1 MTTHRSFS
9 CPRFALAVLACLCLG
24 SAASATDV
32 DPFRGYLDLQSNA
45 LGGRHVALDEGLA
58 TLFANPAGLAGAE
71 PVVSAARLGL
81 GLSGPVFDIANIL
94 ISSNDYQ
101 TDLVNLLAASGY
113 KLYAAADLSGP
124 ISFAYVGQGLG
135 FGIFNDT
142 RVVIDVKSVTS
153 VKVSLV
159 EDVLIVGGYGF
170 RIPTGEKSALDLGF
184 AAKGYVRGAFVLD
197 GGLLELSSL
206 MSNPM
211 AILGEPFVLTTGI
224 GLDAGIRWNWN
235 EVVAVGLSCMDAY
248 SPSSVSTYSNLAAFI
263 ADPSTA
269 LSSSG
274 AGLIS
279 PDLGFGLMWK
289 PPLGIF
295 GRVFDGIT
303 VLLDYDDIL
312 DLFAPLPRNAIL
324 NVDFGLEARILEI
337 LSVRLGVREA
347 LPQAGI
353 YFDLEAFKM
362 GVSAW
367 GDELGYEPGERPVY
381 NLALS
386 FDFEY

>member
-1 MTTHRSFS
+1 MKRSTT
-9 CPRFALAVLACLCLG
+9 PRCSLALLLAVFLSVGSLA
-24 SAASATDV
+24 SAADV
-32 DPFRGYLDLQSNA
+32 DPFKGYLDLESNS
-45 LGGRHVALDEGLA
+45 LGGRHAALAGGLT
-58 TLFANPAGLAGAE
+58 TLFSNPAGLAASD
-71 PVVSAARLGL
+71 PLVSASRLGL
-81 GLSGPVFDIANIL
+81 GLSGPIFDIANIL
-94 ISSNDYQ
+94 ISSSDYQ
-101 TDLVNLLAASGY
+101 TDLVNLLTTSGY

-124 ISFAYVGQGLG
+124 ISFAYVGKGLG

-153 VKVSLV
+153 VKVSLT
-159 EDVLIVGGYGF
+159 EDILIVGGYGF
-170 RIPTGEKSALDLGF
+170 SIPTGGKSALDLGF

-197 GGLLELSSL
+197 GGLLELTSL
-206 MSNPM
+206 MSDPM
-211 AILGEPFVLTTGI
+211 AIMGQPFVLTTGI
-224 GLDAGIRWNWN
+224 GLDAGLRWNWD
-235 EVVAVGLSCMDAY
+235 EVFAVGLSCIDAY
-248 SPSSVSTYSNLAAFI
+248 SPSNVSTYSNIAAFVS
-263 ADPSTA
+263 DPSTA
-269 LSSSG
+269 LSSSE
-274 AGLIS
+274 AGLIH

-295 GRVFDGIT
+295 GRVLDGLT
-303 VLLDYDDIL
+303 FLLDYDDIL
-312 DLFAPLPRNAIL
+312 DLFAPIPRNAIL
-324 NVDFGLEARILEI
+324 NVDLGVEARILQI

-353 YFDLEAFKM
+353 YFDLDAFKM

>member
-1 MTTHRSFS
+1 MMHRSA
-9 CPRFALAVLACLCLG
+9 PRLRLALAAAVFLLAG
-24 SAASATDV
+24 GAARAADV
-32 DPFRGYLDLQSNA
+32 DPFTGYLDLGTNS
-45 LGGRHVALDEGLA
+45 LGGKHVALAGGLQS
-58 TLFANPAGLAGAE
+58 LFSNPAGLAAAE

-94 ISSNDYQ
+94 ISSDNYQ
-101 TDLVNLLAASGY
+101 ADLVNLLSSSGY

-153 VKVSLV
+153 VKVSLT

-184 AAKGYVRGAFVLD
+184 AAKGYVRGAFVLN
-197 GGLLELSSL
+197 GGLLELMGL
-206 MSNPM
+206 MAAPEN
-211 AILGEPFVLTTGI
+211 ILGQPFVLTTGI
-224 GLDAGIRWNWN
+224 GLDAGIRWNWD

-248 SPSSVSTYSNLAAFI
+248 SPSSVSTYSNISGFI
-263 ADPSTA
+263 GNPASSLTSTT
-269 LSSSG
+269 
-274 AGLIS
+274 AGLVH

-289 PPLGIF
+289 PPLGVF
-295 GRVFDGIT
+295 GRVFDGLT
-303 VLLDYDDIL
+303 FLLDYDDIL
-312 DLFAPLPRNAIL
+312 DLFAAIPRNAIL
-324 NVDFGLEARILEI
+324 NVDLGVEARILEI
-337 LSVRLGVREA
+337 LSIRVGVREA
-347 LPQAGI
+347 LPQAGV
-353 YFDLEAFKM
+353 YFDLAAFKM

-367 GDELGYEPGERPVY
+367 GDELGYEPGERPIY

>member
-1 MTTHRSFS
+1 MGY
-9 CPRFALAVLACLCLG
+9 PRLRCVLPVAIILLFG
-24 SAASATDV
+24 TAGAWAADV
-32 DPFRGYLDLQSNA
+32 DPFKGYLDLGTDS
-45 LGGRHVALDEGLA
+45 LGGKHVALSGGIQS
-58 TLFANPAGLAGAE
+58 LFSNPAGLAVAE

-94 ISSNDYQ
+94 LSSSNFQ
-101 TDLVNLLAASGY
+101 TDLVNLLSSSGY

-142 RVVIDVKSVTS
+142 RVVIDVKSVAS
-153 VKVSLV
+153 VKVSLT

-184 AAKGYVRGAFVLD
+184 AAKGYVRGAFVLN
-197 GGLLELSSL
+197 GGLLELASL
-206 MSNPM
+206 MDKPEN
-211 AILGEPFVLTTGI
+211 ILGQDFVLTTGI
-224 GLDAGIRWNWN
+224 GLDAGIRWNWD
-235 EVVAVGLSCMDAY
+235 EVFAAGLSCMDAY
-248 SPSSVSTYSNLAAFI
+248 SPSSVSTYKSLSDFVTIPAA
-263 ADPSTA
+263 ALKKPSE
-269 LSSSG
+269 
-274 AGLIS
+274 AGLVH

-289 PPLGIF
+289 PPLGIV
-295 GRVFDGIT
+295 GRVFDGLT
-303 VLLDYDDIL
+303 LLLDYDDIL
-312 DLFAPLPRNAIL
+312 DLFAPIPRNAIL
-324 NVDFGLEARILEI
+324 NVDFGVEARILEI
-337 LSVRLGVREA
+337 LSIRLGLREA
-347 LPQAGI
+347 LPQAGV